1 MTMKKDA
8 KLEEGTEFQIDMRHL
23 TNFDPSTREPKKF
36 AL

>member
-23 TNFDPSTREPKKF
+23 TNFDPSTPN
-36 AL
+36 